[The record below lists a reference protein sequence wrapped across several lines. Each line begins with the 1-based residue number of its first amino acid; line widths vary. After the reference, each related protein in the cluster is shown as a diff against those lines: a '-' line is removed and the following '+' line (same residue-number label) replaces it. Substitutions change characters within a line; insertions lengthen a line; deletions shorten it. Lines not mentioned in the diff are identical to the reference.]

1 MPMTDTV
8 PGKRTGHPYYMYDMI
23 RETPES
29 LDITKKVMENID
41 YSFLS
46 GDSLLFTGNGTAY
59 HAAQIGSGFLYKTN
73 AKYAFVQS
81 FELLNYYVPVH
92 GTVVGI
98 SNSGKT
104 KSTIDSLVF
113 QRKFAY
119 IVGITHYHNTP
130 MDRISDKSIVID
142 ADDKSLCNTKSFFDN
157 AIAAMYIGSNYV
169 NLDIDINKIIA
180 SLKSLVLSMD
190 GKMKKIAHDI
200 SYVNRIFV
208 LGAGPEEPVAREAAQ
223 KIKEATHIHA
233 EGIELEEFIHGC
245 TSLIDEKSLV
255 IIINSNT
262 VSSRTHDIVEAC
274 RVVGTKT
281 VTINGDGDYSI
292 DVTDIGDE
300 YLNAILNVVPLYYLA
315 YYMAVEQNVNPDL
328 LRFDEERYRKFDD
341 IVFPPGAH

>member
-1 MPMTDTV
+1 MTDTI
-8 PGKRTGHPYYMYDMI
+8 PEKRNGHPYYMYDMI

-29 LDITKKVMENID
+29 LEITRKTMENTD

-46 GDSLLFTGNGTAY
+46 SKPLLFTGNGTAY
-59 HAAQIGSGFLYKTN
+59 HAAQIGAGFLYKTDL
-73 AKYAFVQS
+73 KYAFVQS
-81 FELLNYYVPVH
+81 YELLNYYVPVH

-104 KSTIDSLVF
+104 KSTIDSLIY
-113 QRKFAY
+113 QKKFSY
-119 IVGITHYHNTP
+119 IVGITHYHGTP
-130 MDRISDKSIVID
+130 MELISNKSIVID

-157 AIAAMYIGSNYV
+157 AIASMYIASRYAGIDM
-169 NLDIDINKIIA
+169 DIDNTIETLKGLVA
-180 SLKSLVLSMD
+180 SLDSTV
-190 GKMKKIAHDI
+190 KKIAHNL

-245 TSLIDEKSLV
+245 TSLIDDKSLL

-262 VSSRTHDIVEAC
+262 VNSRTDDIVRAC
-274 RVVGTKT
+274 KVVGTKT
-281 VTINGDGDYSI
+281 VVINGDGDYSI
-292 DVTDIGDE
+292 DLPDLGDE
-300 YLNAILNVVPLYYLA
+300 YINALLNVLPLYYLA

-328 LRFDEERYRKFDD
+328 LRFDEETYRKFDD

>member
-1 MPMTDTV
+1 MTDTV
-8 PGKRTGHPYYMYDMI
+8 PEKRVGHPYYMYDMI
-23 RETPES
+23 RETPDS
-29 LDITKKVMENID
+29 LNITKRAMENID

-46 GDSLLFTGNGTAY
+46 NGPLLFTGNGTAY

-73 AKYAFVQS
+73 TNYAFVQS
-81 FELLNYYVPVH
+81 FELLHYYLPVH

-104 KSTIDSLVF
+104 KSTIDSLVY
-113 QRKFAY
+113 QKKFAY
-119 IVGITHYHNTP
+119 VVGITHYGRTP
-130 MDRISDKSIVID
+130 LDLISDRSIIID

-157 AIAAMYIGSNYV
+157 AIASMYIGSRYARIDV
-169 NLDIDINKIIA
+169 DINKTIET
-180 SLKSLVLSMD
+180 LKSLIVSMD
-190 GKMKKIAHDI
+190 SKVKKIANSI

-223 KIKEATHIHA
+223 KIKEAAHIHA

-255 IIINSNT
+255 IIINSRT
-262 VSSRTHDIVEAC
+262 VESRTHNIVEAC

-281 VTINGDGDYSI
+281 VTLNGDGDYNV
-292 DVTDIGDE
+292 DTTDLGDE
-300 YLNAILNVVPLYYLA
+300 YINAILNMIPLYYLA
-315 YYMAVEQNVNPDL
+315 YYLAVEKNVNPDL
-328 LRFDEERYRKFDD
+328 LRFDEESYRKFDD